1 MNNGVWFA
9 TVCFKEWEVDLNNL
23 DINDDSTPIYEH
35 IRIYG
40 FCHEFRLLIFQGE
53 ILSLLLC
60 KVIINI

>member
-1 MNNGVWFA
+1 MKNGVWFA

-40 FCHEFRLLIFQGE
+40 FCHEYIFPCALVSTVQQ
-53 ILSLLLC
+53 
-60 KVIINI
+60 